1 MPFSKAT
8 GDLPKII
15 ANQERLYEGS
25 LTFYFRTLFFKSSN
39 IYNPYHNFRHML
51 HVLWLCHQHADIIK
65 TGSLRARCET
75 CLLLRY
81 SMTLIIPATL
91 TRARAI
97 PIE

>member
-25 LTFYFRTLFFKSSN
+25 LTFYFRTLFYKSSN

-51 HVLWLCHQHADIIK
+51 HVLWPMSP
-65 TGSLRARCET
+65 GMP
-75 CLLLRY
+75 LL
-81 SMTLIIPATL
+81 SKPAHSAPDAKPAY
-91 TRARAI
+91 RGAI
-97 PIE
+97 P

>member
-25 LTFYFRTLFFKSSN
+25 LTFYFRTWFFMSTN

-51 HVLWLCHQHADIIK
+51 HVLWLCHQSDGA
-65 TGSLRARCET
+65 G
-75 CLLLRY
+75 CLDRFRGGI
-81 SMTLIIPATL
+81 S
-91 TRARAI
+91 
-97 PIE
+97 